1 MKAILGY
8 CYCIDTKKKKKIVK
22 TKKNLQNNKK
32 TLVHFL
38 NTKNIKV
45 FVKFVV
51 KSPLL
56 KRIFITNSYVS
67 IWVKFNT

>member
-22 TKKNLQNNKK
+22 TKKNLQNKKK

-38 NTKNIKV
+38 NTKNKSICKICNKV
-45 FVKFVV
+45 STFK
-51 KSPLL
+51 
-56 KRIFITNSYVS
+56 TNINYKQLC
-67 IWVKFNT
+67 IYLGKI

>member
-8 CYCIDTKKKKKIVK
+8 CYCIDTKKKKIIVK
-22 TKKNLQNNKK
+22 TKKNLQNKKK

-45 FVKFVV
+45 FVKFVI
-51 KSPLL
+51 KSPFL
-56 KRIFITNSYVS
+56 KQILITNNYVS